1 MCCADSWTANHG
13 FCEQRYRER
22 CHTHWR
28 ITSWT
33 SHSGHHWQG
42 TIASSS
48 WCLSEG
54 VREDLFWTYA
64 NYVCIFLHQMS
75 YHLCTLDPCTHHPR
89 HQKSSTPC
97 ILLQQH
103 SNFNCTCLSSLNSAV
118 TLHIYSG
125 ESHHNWAIWVPG
137 SFSGFMLKQVFFMSI
152 MGKRIPQY
160 LLNRLDTSSI
170 YLVVPHLR
178 TNFSRFVRWITC

>member
-42 TIASSS
+42 TIASSWVKEWERTS
-48 WCLSEG
+48 SGLMPTMYVFFFTKCLT
-54 VREDLFWTYA
+54 F
-64 NYVCIFLHQMS
+64 
-75 YHLCTLDPCTHHPR
+75 TLDPSTHHPR

-103 SNFNCTCLSSLNSAV
+103 SNFNCTCFSSLNSAV

-137 SFSGFMLKQVFFMSI
+137 SFRGFMLQQVF
-152 MGKRIPQY
+152 
-160 LLNRLDTSSI
+160 L
-170 YLVVPHLR
+170 
-178 TNFSRFVRWITC
+178 WA